1 MTNDLKLNGK
11 QYEAIKSL
19 TEMTKRFADEVLKF
33 MQQTGL
39 DKIPGCELAVDVD
52 PAYEHITKKVVF
64 GKDND
69 ESEVGKFEM
78 VRGLEDE
85 KYELDTDSKEYEI
98 LFADEATKER
108 IRTILNTEKPLPPN
122 GLWLSAYDDPA
133 SVDGGQ

>member
-1 MTNDLKLNGK
+1 MTNDLKLSGK

-19 TEMTKRFADEVLKF
+19 TAMTERFADEVLKF
-33 MQQTGL
+33 MQRTGL
-39 DKIPGCELAVDVD
+39 DKIHGCDLSVEVD
-52 PAYEHITKKVVF
+52 PTYEHITKKIVF

-85 KYELDTDSKEYEI
+85 KYELDTDSEEYEI

>member
-1 MTNDLKLNGK
+1 MTNDLKLSRD
-11 QYEAIKSL
+11 QYKAIESVANLAKLFS
-19 TEMTKRFADEVLKF
+19 DEVLKIF
-33 MQQTGL
+33 QQNEL
-39 DKIPGCELAVDVD
+39 DKILGCRLRIDID
-52 PAYEHITKKVVF
+52 PEYDCITKKIIF
-64 GKDND
+64 GESGD
-69 ESEVGKFEM
+69 ESEVGKFEL

-85 KYELDTDSKEYEI
+85 KYELSTDSKEYEI